1 VVRKDAAYNS
11 NRAVEEIFPKL
22 HFTDRFPAKGTHAF
36 GCGLVQEVFFEMDEQ
51 NLEKL
56 EVGYIK
62 SPSGAP
68 SMRGVEVPLVEQ
80 SGKQPCGKFEVRCHA
95 GNAGH
100 LEVANESVSVRIGQW
115 VRKEGKQE
123 VWDSLLVECKQQDD
137 GSLAVEVV
145 VFHPDWD
152 EPVRIA
158 SLQSRPCGLS
168 PGEAALRCD
177 LEHKQV

>member
-1 VVRKDAAYNS
+1 VVLKDAAYNS
-11 NRAVEEIFPKL
+11 NRAAEEVFPKL
-22 HFTDRFPAKGTHAF
+22 HFTDLFLPKREGPFRLGISPG
-36 GCGLVQEVFFEMDEQ
+36 GGSIMNED
-51 NLEKL
+51 NSRNL

-62 SPSGAP
+62 YGSA
-68 SMRGVEVPLVEQ
+68 VPLQNGVPELIVDQ
-80 SGKQPCGKFEVRCHA
+80 SAKRHCGKFEVRCDA

-100 LEVANESVSVRIGQW
+100 LEVGSESVSVRIGQRI
-115 VRKEGKQE
+115 RKEGKE
-123 VWDSLLVECKQQDD
+123 EFWGSLLVECREQDD

-168 PGEAALRCD
+168 PAEAALRCD

>member
-11 NRAVEEIFPKL
+11 NRAAEEIFPKL
-22 HFTDRFPAKGTHAF
+22 HFTDLFPPKRNAPFRAWISPG
-36 GCGLVQEVFFEMDEQ
+36 GSSEMDED
-51 NLEKL
+51 NSGKL
-56 EVGYIK
+56 EAGYIN
-62 SPSGAP
+62 SASAAP
-68 SMRGVEVPLVEQ
+68 CMRRVEESLVEQ
-80 SGKQPCGKFEVRCHA
+80 SAKQPCGKFEVRCHA

-100 LEVANESVSVRIGQW
+100 LEVASDSMSIRVGQW
-115 VRKEGKQE
+115 IRKEGKQE
-123 VWDSLLVECKQQDD
+123 LWGSLLVECKEQDD

-158 SLQSRPCGLS
+158 SLQSRPCGQS
-168 PGEAALRCD
+168 SAEAALRCD